1 MLWKGKMTK
10 VLDFYRLKRY
20 NISISIYPE
29 DNMKILVVGLGLIGG
44 SLCKALKKYS
54 HHTVIGCDLNHD
66 IENAALRDV
75 AVDEVF
81 DGNYAGFDIAIIALF
96 PDSAEKWFADNA
108 EKLDKDTLVTDV
120 CGIKGEFSKRMR
132 NIADANG
139 LRYVGTHP
147 MAGKEFGGYY
157 NSNADLFVKAN
168 YIVVPFEDSERMD
181 VMLLK
186 KIAKDVGAGKIIE
199 TSPENHDKMI
209 AYTSQLAH
217 IVSSAYVK
225 SPELGLECGFSGGS
239 FQDMTRIAT
248 MNEKMWT
255 DLFMQNREN
264 LQYELDLLIE
274 NLKKYSDALHRA
286 DSAEMLSLIAE
297 GRELK
302 EDNLRHRVGQPN

>member
-1 MLWKGKMTK
+1 
-10 VLDFYRLKRY
+10 
-20 NISISIYPE
+20 
-29 DNMKILVVGLGLIGG
+29 MKILVVGLGLIGG
-44 SLCKALKKYS
+44 SLCKALKKYTY
-54 HHTVIGCDLNHD
+54 HTVAGCDINHD

-75 AVDEVF
+75 ALDEVF
-81 DGNYAGFDIAIIALF
+81 DGNYEGYDLIVISLF
-96 PDSAEKWFADNA
+96 PEGSERFFAENA
-108 EKLDKDTLVTDV
+108 AKISKNTLITDV
-120 CGIKGEFSKRMR
+120 CGIKGNFSQRMKS
-132 NIADANG
+132 IAEANG
-139 LRYVGTHP
+139 LRYIGIHP

-157 NSNADLFVKAN
+157 NSTGDLFVKAN
-168 YIVVPFEDSERMD
+168 FIIAPFDDSD
-181 VMLLK
+181 QTDIDLLNGL
-186 KIAKDVGAGKIIE
+186 AKEIGAGKIVI

-264 LQYELDLLIE
+264 LQYELDTLIE
-274 NLKKYSDALHRA
+274 NLKKYSAALKSGDADGMRA
-286 DSAEMLSLIAE
+286 LIAE

-302 EDNLRHRVGQPN
+302 EENLRHRVGQPN

>member
-1 MLWKGKMTK
+1 
-10 VLDFYRLKRY
+10 
-20 NISISIYPE
+20 
-29 DNMKILVVGLGLIGG
+29 MKILVVGLGLIGG
-44 SLCKALKKYS
+44 SICKALKKYTR
-54 HHTVIGCDLNHD
+54 HTVTGCDLNHD
-66 IENAALRDV
+66 IEFAALRDV
-75 AVDEVF
+75 AVDDVF
-81 DGNYAGFDIAIIALF
+81 SGELSGYDLVIIALF
-96 PDSAEKWFADNA
+96 PEAAERWLAENA
-108 EKLDKDTLVTDV
+108 PKLDGNTLVTDV
-120 CGIKGEFSKRMR
+120 CGIKGEFSARMEKL
-132 NIADANG
+132 AESHG
-139 LRYVGTHP
+139 LRYIGIHP

-157 NSNADLFVKAN
+157 NSSADLFLKAN
-168 YIVVPFEDSERMD
+168 FIIAPFPDSQPED
-181 VMLLK
+181 VIFLK
-186 KIAKDVGAGKIIE
+186 KLAKDIGAGNIVT

-255 DLFMQNREN
+255 DLFMQNRKH

-274 NLKKYSDALHRA
+274 NLKKYSDALRRGDA
-286 DSAEMLSLIAE
+286 EEMLALIAE